1 MIGRK
6 LRNTLQGL
14 ELLAK
19 QESVEGLLKNPKN
32 ADKLRDLVGDIGD
45 AVMDYQVCIQTEPVM
60 LTPDTHFRP
69 HCNRTSMKRVAS
81 SL

>member
-14 ELLAK
+14 ELLTK
-19 QESVEGLLKNPKN
+19 QESVKGFLNDSKN
-32 ADKLRDLVGDIGD
+32 ADSLSGFVGDIHD
-45 AVMDYQVCIQTEPVM
+45 AVMDYQVCIQSESVM
-60 LTPDTHFRP
+60 LMSDTHSRL